1 MESLEDEVKAEP
13 EIALDGGEDGLAFY
27 RRIASGLKQ
36 GALKEGGTLFLEIGY
51 DIGAG
56 VKELFEPLF
65 ENVSIIKDYSQNDRM
80 IVCENFVN

>member
-1 MESLEDEVKAEP
+1 M
-13 EIALDGGEDGLAFY
+13 
-27 RRIASGLKQ
+27 
-36 GALKEGGTLFLEIGY
+36 KEGGTLFLEIGY